1 MAVQSRSSSNA
12 IHLAKAAFFRTLGH
26 PIRLRIVEL
35 LRDGERSVRD
45 LQSALE
51 LGSGGASQHLMVL
64 RREGLLER
72 RKEGTNVFYSV
83 KDVRT
88 FQLVE
93 MARQILSTRFEET
106 QTLLEGLA
114 TPAPGTR
121 DRE

>member
-1 MAVQSRSSSNA
+1 M
-12 IHLAKAAFFRTLGH
+12 
-26 PIRLRIVEL
+26 RIVEL

-51 LGSGGASQHLMVL
+51 LDSGGASQHLMVL

-72 RKEGTNVFYSV
+72 RKEGTSVFYSV

-88 FQLVE
+88 FQLVA

-106 QTLLEGLA
+106 QALLEGLA
-114 TPAPGTR
+114 TPVAPGTG